1 MDYDALARQA
11 VLDLLDREHAAIW
24 LEIEAKLADRPHPQ
38 LPGGI
43 NPHHLTNARRELT
56 QQQRIEQIAAVTR
69 GGRTVAVLS
78 LRDRHGRQTA
88 FRRAAARKRLLQAR
102 YLGWSATSTH
112 GVNLIAD
119 AGERVARASVTAAGG
134 YSRERADDGQ
144 ATVVFGVSV
153 PGGPLDDAAHIAI
166 LDNHHRPVAVTILIE
181 VKNVRHWMYPSASE
195 VFQLLDKAAR
205 LQATYPDAHLV
216 PVLICRRAHFTTFQ
230 MAKDLGCLV
239 FYTGTQAILPHAE
252 ATPEAVEEVRA
263 ELGYDLVR
271 TEAPHT
277 GLTQQ
282 FRETLPGNAL
292 RIAERWAQTAATLQP
307 FYATLRRTNLSV
319 ITRRQAHQQLHEAA
333 EQLLGIAV
341 HW

>member
-1 MDYDALARQA
+1 MDYGALARQA
-11 VLDLLDREHAAIW
+11 VLDLLEREHAAIW
-24 LEIEAKLADRPHPQ
+24 LEVEAKLAERPHPQ

-69 GGRTVAVLS
+69 GGRSVAVLA

-102 YLGWSATSTH
+102 YLGWASTSTR
-112 GVNLIAD
+112 GANLIAD
-119 AGERVARASVTAAGG
+119 AGERVARASLTAAGG
-134 YSRERADDGQ
+134 YSRERTDDGP
-144 ATVVFGVSV
+144 ATVVFGVPV
-153 PGGPLDDAAHIAI
+153 PGGPLDDAAHIAV
-166 LDNHHRPVAVTILIE
+166 LDSRQRPVAVTVLVE

-195 VFQLLDKAAR
+195 IFQLLDKAAR
-205 LQATYPDAHLV
+205 LQTTYRDAHLL
-216 PVLICRRAHFTTFQ
+216 PVLVCRRAHFTTFQ

-239 FYTGTQAILPHAE
+239 FYTATQAILPRAE
-252 ATPEAVEEVRA
+252 APPDAVEEVRA

-271 TEAPHT
+271 TEEAHA

-282 FRETLPGNAL
+282 FRETLPRNAL

-307 FYATLRRTNLSV
+307 FYATLRRANLSV
-319 ITRRQAHQQLHEAA
+319 VARRQALQQLRTAA
-333 EQLLGIAV
+333 ERLLGAPV